1 MEHLILSRSVLT
13 AQFVE
18 SAVGLL
24 ISRFIPL
31 TEDDLNEWLADPE
44 AWVNTEDTESDMWQY
59 ELRVWL
65 LLSFAVNPLTT
76 RKSHISHVHQTDS
89 EKKKKTRRYT
99 RKVLQK

>member
-59 ELRVWL
+59 ELRVRL
-65 LLSFAVNPLTT
+65 LLSFDENLPIM
-76 RKSHISHVHQTDS
+76 KNSHNSHVQREYSYLYHKS
-89 EKKKKTRRYT
+89 A
-99 RKVLQK
+99 LQL